1 MDCWEILGIRK
12 TEDQEEIRKAYY
24 KQLPHF
30 HPEENP
36 EGFRALRQAMEEA
49 LEIAAETAGAQET
62 AMMDSRELRDL
73 VKEAGEV
80 YRDFGRRICP
90 DQWKTLAS
98 ASVCQ
103 DLAVSYT
110 HLTLPTNCT

>member
-36 EGFRALRQAMEEA
+36 EGFRALKTYLSGPVENTGLCFRVSGSGDPE
-49 LEIAAETAGAQET
+49 G
-62 AMMDSRELRDL
+62 
-73 VKEAGEV
+73 
-80 YRDFGRRICP
+80 GRMG
-90 DQWKTLAS
+90 S
-98 ASVCQ
+98 ARFS
-103 DLAVSYT
+103 DESFPYT
-110 HLTLPTNCT
+110 S